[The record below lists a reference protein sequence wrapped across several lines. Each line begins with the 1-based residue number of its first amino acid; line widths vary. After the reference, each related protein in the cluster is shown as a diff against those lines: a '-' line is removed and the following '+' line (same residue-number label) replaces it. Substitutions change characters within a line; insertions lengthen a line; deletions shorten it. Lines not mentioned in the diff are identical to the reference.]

1 MARGPPRRR
10 PRRSAPRA
18 AARARAAR
26 APATPPSGSRPPWGR
41 SPCPSGCRGCADRR
55 PSRACGTSCRG
66 WGASRRRRTA
76 ATRTGGR
83 RAAVPA
89 RRCGPA
95 RRARARRRSRGWS
108 AARRCRS
115 RRCRGRR
122 RCTRAPRRPTCGRA
136 GAPPRRRRRGSLRPA
151 AAGRRASA
159 APTGRPPSSAR
170 AAARGRPARAGRR
183 RRRRRPRPARR
194 GRGECGGSTAWA
206 RRARCS
212 PGTRGHVKSRRG
224 RILTMSTTEVPT
236 QQGGPPTATRIP
248 SDRISSAQLQQ
259 LAARVRTEGPR
270 GHIEIEQP
278 FIGQLLGCVPKC
290 SPEDVA
296 AAIERARDVQA
307 AWAQTTFPE
316 RRAVLRRFHDL
327 VLARQDEI
335 LDLIQIEAGK
345 ARHLASRRRR
355 GALPL
360 LTAAYEHHHPLGV
373 VGIISPWNYP
383 LTLSVSDATPALAAG
398 NAVVIKPD
406 SQTPFTALWG
416 FALLEEA
423 GLPQGLVQVVTGS
436 GSELGRPLI
445 DGCDYVMFTGS
456 TATGRKVAEQAGRNL
471 IGASMELGGKNA
483 MIVLPDADLGRAVEG
498 AERALF
504 SNAGQLCISIER
516 LYVHEDVEEEFTRRL
531 VERVKAMKLGSG
543 LDYGADMG
551 SLISETQLETVRT
564 HVEDA
569 RAKGAE
575 ILAGGK
581 ARPDLGPYFYEP
593 TLLGST
599 NEGMTLFR
607 DETFGPVVAISRF
620 GDTEEV
626 IARANDSDYGL
637 NFSLW
642 TKDTGKGAEL
652 AKRLRAGTVN
662 VNEGYAAAW
671 ASVDA
676 PMGGMKA
683 SGLGRRHG
691 AAGILKYTESQTVAV
706 QRLLPIAPPRGVPQ
720 GLWAKAMTLSLRILK
735 RLPGYR

>member
-1 MARGPPRRR
+1 
-10 PRRSAPRA
+10 
-18 AARARAAR
+18 
-26 APATPPSGSRPPWGR
+26 
-41 SPCPSGCRGCADRR
+41 
-55 PSRACGTSCRG
+55 
-66 WGASRRRRTA
+66 
-76 ATRTGGR
+76 
-83 RAAVPA
+83 
-89 RRCGPA
+89 
-95 RRARARRRSRGWS
+95 
-108 AARRCRS
+108 
-115 RRCRGRR
+115 
-122 RCTRAPRRPTCGRA
+122 
-136 GAPPRRRRRGSLRPA
+136 
-151 AAGRRASA
+151 
-159 APTGRPPSSAR
+159 
-170 AAARGRPARAGRR
+170 
-183 RRRRRPRPARR
+183 
-194 GRGECGGSTAWA
+194 
-206 RRARCS
+206 
-212 PGTRGHVKSRRG
+212 
-224 RILTMSTTEVPT
+224 MSTTVVPQT
-236 QQGGPPTATRIP
+236 PTHIP
-248 SDRISSAQLQQ
+248 SDRISPATLEQ
-259 LAARVRTEGPR
+259 LAARIRTEQER
-270 GHIEIEQP
+270 DRLEIQQP
-278 FIGQLLGCVPKC
+278 FTGSLLGSVPKC
-290 SPEDVA
+290 APEDVT
-296 AAIERARDVQA
+296 AAIERARHAQR
-307 AWAQTTFPE
+307 AWAQTSFKE
-316 RRAVLRRFHDL
+316 RRRVLLRFHDL
-327 VLARQDEI
+327 VLARQEEI
-335 LDLIQIEAGK
+335 LDLVQIESGK
-345 ARHLASRRRR
+345 ARKHAFEEVLDVAIVARYYANTADQHLRSRRAR

-373 VGIISPWNYP
+373 VGIIAPWNYP

-416 FALLEEA
+416 FALLEDA

-436 GSELGRPLI
+436 GSELGTPLI

-483 MIVLPDADLGRAVEG
+483 MIVLEDADLGRAVEG

-516 LYVHEDVEEEFTRRL
+516 LYVHEAVADEFQRRL
-531 VERVKAMKLGSG
+531 VERVKGMKLGTG

-551 SLISETQLETVRT
+551 SLISETQLDTVRA

-599 NEGMTLFR
+599 KEGMTLFR

-620 GDTEEV
+620 GDTDEV

-691 AAGILKYTESQTVAV
+691 ADGIRKYTESQTVAV

-720 GLWAKAMTLSLRILK
+720 KLWGRIMTLSLRVL
-735 RLPGYR
+735 RRVPGVR